1 MKLCWKKSLLVICKI
16 LGLFVNIL
24 TADRNSFLLNKDHF
38 RQQIQM
44 QLSQKQNLFSQFV
57 SAFFKSRLNFEH
69 FQKNDDPHS

>member
-1 MKLCWKKSLLVICKI
+1 MICKI

-44 QLSQKQNLFSQFV
+44 QLSQKQSLFSQFV
-57 SAFFKSRLNFEH
+57 STFFKSRLNFEH